1 MFSVYGSSGRL
12 FRGTLEQLRQI
23 GPVHAVDRTRT
34 IEPVARDGRDSALRE
49 AVEHE
54 TGAVREPLRSAL
66 AAYVSQSPAA
76 AQRWAAAAVE
86 SVMSHDVLSIT
97 NTSTIAQAW
106 QLLEFHGFGQAPV
119 VDADAALVGLVTY
132 SHLLRFSQLPGP
144 DSKLQD
150 WLALLQHSVESAML
164 TPVPSVAADAQLR
177 GAASVLLESGLPGLP
192 VVNDAGHVTGFLS
205 RSDIL
210 RAVLHDTP
218 LDQWG

>member
-86 SVMSHDVLSIT
+86 SVMSHDVLSVT

-150 WLALLQHSVESAML
+150 WLDPRAQRGRRRAAALCRVRAAGVRPARPAGGERRWPCHRVSVPVRHSACR
-164 TPVPSVAADAQLR
+164 AA
-177 GAASVLLESGLPGLP
+177 
-192 VVNDAGHVTGFLS
+192 
-205 RSDIL
+205 
-210 RAVLHDTP
+210 
-218 LDQWG
+218 